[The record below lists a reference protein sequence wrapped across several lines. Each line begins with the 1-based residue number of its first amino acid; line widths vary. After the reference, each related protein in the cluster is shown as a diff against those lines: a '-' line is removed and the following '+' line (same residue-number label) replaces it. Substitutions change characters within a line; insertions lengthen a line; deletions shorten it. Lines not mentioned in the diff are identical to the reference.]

1 MISVR
6 LVYPSPAS
14 EMGRIPA
21 GAHVAVVVEPAPVRR
36 AALRGRPLPLAA
48 RLTEPISDGE
58 TIAGRTLIRTEATRG
73 FAEGNCYLP
82 GQIIDRRA

>member
-6 LVYPSPAS
+6 LVYPSLAS
-14 EMGRIPA
+14 ARGRTPT
-21 GAHVAVVVEPAPVRR
+21 GAHVLVLAESAAIARPAPR
-36 AALRGRPLPLAA
+36 ARPLPLAT
-48 RLTEPISDGE
+48 RLTAPISDGE
-58 TIAGRTLIRTEATRG
+58 TIAGRTLVRTEATRG